1 MAVSVPPGPPPSG
14 AAGGV
19 VALTGSQLQV
29 VGEVVVEVVPER
41 LALLSRTILLSGMI
55 TGQKEGGALI
65 LKTQLGELVI
75 RSPQLLP
82 LDRVLMLQIPP
93 GAPPVRAQ
101 VSIMGPVVGTPSSPL
116 PPPPSS
122 LPSVSSPPVPI
133 PPPPFVQAPLP
144 SPAAPVSGKSAAP
157 AVLATPLSSALITPP
172 LEAILTLPILPG
184 TVMPAKVLAMPQFT
198 PSVGKEISPE
208 PLPPAL
214 ALAVGQLRE
223 AGLPALKALV
233 SSGLGD
239 VITHLQTTSLPV
251 EPSRS
256 PLREIVTGEQRPTL
270 AGVVAP
276 KDMPSFSGSRTAAE
290 AAPKFSS
297 LPAVLTL
304 PPGSTVTVQ
313 INRVVLPAP
322 AGAPAPASPPPLPL
336 PETPLTARPVP
347 LNFPA
352 EVIGTTPQGEPIAT
366 SPAGLFILDSKAPLP
381 VGTRVELS
389 VVHVSEPLPQSDEID
404 RPHKSQ
410 DWPALQSVLANLPP
424 EIPVR
429 MPRPEAHLGS
439 STVFL
444 LAALKLG
451 DSRVLMPCEA
461 EESLTHNSKAAL
473 LTALGEEM
481 RSAGQNWSR
490 AETAATQVGLAEW
503 KSLTF
508 PLPPDS
514 AFSRLALH
522 LRDEQESGKLEAA
535 ALGKRLVVEFTLSR
549 LGPMLLDG
557 LIFGRRMDMV
567 LRSQRRLPQALHG
580 ELRQLWRNSL
590 NAMNW
595 SGELEFQTSADLWLG
610 Y

>member
-1 MAVSVPPGPPPSG
+1 M
-14 AAGGV
+14 
-19 VALTGSQLQV
+19 ALTGSQLQV

-55 TGQKEGGALI
+55 IGQQEGGALI
-65 LKTQLGELVI
+65 LKTQVGELVI
-75 RSPQLLP
+75 RSPQPLP
-82 LDRVLMLQIPP
+82 SDRVLMLQIPP

-101 VSIMGPVVGTPSSPL
+101 VSVMGPVL
-116 PPPPSS
+116 PPPPPPPPSP
-122 LPSVSSPPVPI
+122 LPSASSPPVPS
-133 PPPPFVQAPLP
+133 PLLPFV
-144 SPAAPVSGKSAAP
+144 PASGKPNAAP
-157 AVLATPLSSALITPP
+157 AGLATPLSAALITPP

-198 PSVGKEISPE
+198 SLAAKDILPE
-208 PLPPAL
+208 PVPPAL

-223 AGLPALKALV
+223 AGLPALKALL
-233 SSGLGD
+233 SSGLGE

-276 KDMPSFSGSRTAAE
+276 KDMPSFSGSKTAAE

-313 INRVVLPAP
+313 INRVVLPVS
-322 AGAPAPASPPPLPL
+322 AGGPAPASPPPLPL

-404 RPHKSQ
+404 RPHKPQ
-410 DWPALQSVLANLPP
+410 DWPALQSVLANLPQQGT
-424 EIPVR
+424 ENLVR

-451 DSRVLMPCEA
+451 DSRALLPREA
-461 EESLTHNSKAAL
+461 EEALTHNSKAAL

-481 RSAGQNWSR
+481 RSAGQSWSR
-490 AETAATQVGLAEW
+490 AETAAPQTGLAEW

-522 LRDEQESGKLEAA
+522 LRDEQESGKPEAA

-557 LIFGRRMDMV
+557 LIFGRRMDVV
-567 LRSQRRLPQALHG
+567 LRSQRRLPKTLHDD
-580 ELRQLWRNSL
+580 LRHVWRNSL

-610 Y
+610 H

>member
-1 MAVSVPPGPPPSG
+1 
-14 AAGGV
+14 

-55 TGQKEGGALI
+55 TGQQEGGALI
-65 LKTQLGELVI
+65 LKTQVGELVI
-75 RSPQLLP
+75 RSPQPLP
-82 LDRVLMLQIPP
+82 SDRVLMLQIPP

-101 VSIMGPVVGTPSSPL
+101 VSVMGPVLQSPPSPL
-116 PPPPSS
+116 PT
-122 LPSVSSPPVPI
+122 VSSPPVPS
-133 PPPPFVQAPLP
+133 PPLPFSSP
-144 SPAAPVSGKSAAP
+144 SPAAPVSSKSAAP
-157 AVLATPLSSALITPP
+157 AVLATPLSPALITPP
-172 LEAILTLPILPG
+172 LEAVLTLPILPG

-198 PSVGKEISPE
+198 PSVGKDVLPE

-223 AGLPALKALV
+223 AGLPALKALL
-233 SSGLGD
+233 SSGLGE
-239 VITHLQTTSLPV
+239 VITHLQTTALPV

-256 PLREIVTGEQRPTL
+256 PPREILTGEQGPTL
-270 AGVVAP
+270 AGVAAP
-276 KDMPSFSGSRTAAE
+276 KDIPSFSGSKTVAE

-313 INRVVLPAP
+313 INRVVLPA
-322 AGAPAPASPPPLPL
+322 GAEQALPL
-336 PETPLTARPVP
+336 PVVSHPEISASARPVP

-389 VVHVSEPLPQSDEID
+389 IVHVSEPLPQSDEID
-404 RPHKSQ
+404 RPHKPQ
-410 DWPALQSVLANLPP
+410 DWSALQSVLASLPQQGTEAP
-424 EIPVR
+424 LR

-451 DSRVLMPCEA
+451 DSRVLLPREA
-461 EESLTHNSKAAL
+461 EEALTHNSKAAL

-481 RSAGQNWSR
+481 RSAGQSWSR
-490 AETAATQVGLAEW
+490 AETAAPQVGLAEW

-522 LRDEQESGKLEAA
+522 LRDEQESGRPEAA

-557 LIFGRRMDMV
+557 LIFGRRMDVV
-567 LRSQRRLPQALHG
+567 LRSQRRLPKTLHG

-610 Y
+610 H

>member
-1 MAVSVPPGPPPSG
+1 M
-14 AAGGV
+14 
-19 VALTGSQLQV
+19 ALTGSQLQV

-55 TGQKEGGALI
+55 TGQQEGGALI
-65 LKTQLGELVI
+65 LKTQVGELVI
-75 RSPQLLP
+75 RSPQPLP
-82 LDRVLMLQIPP
+82 SDRVLMLQIPP

-101 VSIMGPVVGTPSSPL
+101 VSVMGPVLPLPPSPL
-116 PPPPSS
+116 PPPPSP
-122 LPSVSSPPVPI
+122 LPTVSSPPVPS
-133 PPPPFVQAPLP
+133 PPLPFSSP

-157 AVLATPLSSALITPP
+157 AVLATPLSAALITPP

-198 PSVGKEISPE
+198 PSVRKEISPE

-223 AGLPALKALV
+223 AGLPALKALL
-233 SSGLGD
+233 SSGLGE

-256 PLREIVTGEQRPTL
+256 SPREIVTGEQRPTL

-276 KDMPSFSGSRTAAE
+276 KDLPSFSGSKTAAE

-322 AGAPAPASPPPLPL
+322 AGGPAPASPPPLPL

-404 RPHKSQ
+404 RPHKPQ
-410 DWPALQSVLANLPP
+410 DWPALQSVLANLPQQGT
-424 EIPVR
+424 ENLVR

-451 DSRVLMPCEA
+451 DSRALLPREA
-461 EESLTHNSKAAL
+461 EEALTHNSKAAL

-481 RSAGQNWSR
+481 RSAGQSWSR
-490 AETAATQVGLAEW
+490 AETAAPQTGLAEW

-522 LRDEQESGKLEAA
+522 LRDEQESGRPEAA

-557 LIFGRRMDMV
+557 LIFGRRMDVV
-567 LRSQRRLPQALHG
+567 LRSQRRLPKTLHG

-610 Y
+610 H